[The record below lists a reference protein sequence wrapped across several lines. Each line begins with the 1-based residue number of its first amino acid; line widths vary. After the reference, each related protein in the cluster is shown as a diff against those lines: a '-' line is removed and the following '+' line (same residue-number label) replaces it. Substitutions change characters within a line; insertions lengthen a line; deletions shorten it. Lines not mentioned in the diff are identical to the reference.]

1 MTPAISLAVVL
12 VFSATI
18 VTATSA
24 LAPNEVERQSDSP
37 SSPKASTMRQMER
50 QLEAPFA
57 PPPPLAVTTSSF
69 NWWPYPLATSTTLV
83 AQPIYTMNPGIPPP
97 PPPLLST
104 PPSPIMVSI
113 PQASTWPTDA
123 TAMSSSPFTSIT
135 TQSTSSSS
143 TSMSWSTTSVACTT
157 SDCPSS
163 ETSTLVHISAQP
175 PVPSAFPTA
184 KTFPK
189 LKPTALSAKT
199 ARTKVVIIC
208 ACAAVGLI
216 AGSVLAWFCFGCCMA
231 RRRRM
236 GGFFRIRRRDAL
248 QAGPAYAW
256 DGASVDITTA
266 DQEKRG
272 NLEAN
277 ETHNLLRGPSFSWDI
292 PTHAPFTEER
302 REEGQAFLAPALP
315 IKDRPSRTQTRKSIR
330 SAMRRNTTKSVYST
344 LTGYEASPD
353 PMSLL
358 SDPEDDEELLTSRK
372 TKPYESLRKGSKTI
386 RRELLERVRQT
397 SGSSSLPRMGTH
409 SARRRVSRG
418 HTRLDSDAIV
428 HVADRERRAEKE
440 MNVDV
445 VDETQWVEGSGF
457 RIVEEEFKS
466 AWDAVGGW
474 ANKSRS
480 GSGTNS
486 PTQGNDR
493 KGIFSNWM
501 GSTRVEEDRYTPL
514 PARSSPSKPSTRAS
528 RPTRND
534 TGQSQS
540 QDRLGTRGERQV
552 RGQPSIPRVDSSVL
566 PRSPPQ
572 IMSPPLASQL
582 FFTPQILQEPL
593 GDPNHA
599 PRRGQGMEII
609 IALPFII

>member
-1 MTPAISLAVVL
+1 MTPAISFAVVL
-12 VFSATI
+12 VFSATF

-24 LAPNEVERQSDSP
+24 LALNEAEKQSDSP

-57 PPPPLAVTTSSF
+57 PPPPPAVTTSSF
-69 NWWPYPLATSTTLV
+69 NWWPYPLATSTPV

-97 PPPLLST
+97 PPPLPT
-104 PPSPIMVSI
+104 PPSPIIVSF
-113 PQASTWPTDA
+113 PLASTLATD
-123 TAMSSSPFTSIT
+123 TTTTSSSPFTSSIT

-143 TSMSWSTTSVACTT
+143 TPMSSSVACTT

-175 PVPSAFPTA
+175 PLPSASPTA

-189 LKPTALSAKT
+189 LKPTALSAKA

-236 GGFFRIRRRDAL
+236 GGFFRTRRRDAL

-256 DGASVDITTA
+256 DAASVDIMTA

-272 NLEAN
+272 VPEVHEAN
-277 ETHNLLRGPSFSWDI
+277 NLSRGPSSFSWDI
-292 PTHAPFTEER
+292 PTRAPFTEEQ
-302 REEGQAFLAPALP
+302 REEGQSFLAPALP
-315 IKDRPSRTQTRKSIR
+315 IKDRPSRTQTRKSTR

-358 SDPEDDEELLTSRK
+358 SDPEDDEEVLMVRK
-372 TKPYESLRKGSKTI
+372 AKPYESLRKGSKTI

-397 SGSSSLPRMGTH
+397 SGSSSLPRAAGAH

-418 HTRLDSDAIV
+418 HTRLNSDMIV
-428 HVADRERRAEKE
+428 DGGLAKE
-440 MNVDV
+440 LSVGEA

-466 AWDAVGGW
+466 AWDAVGQW

-480 GSGTNS
+480 GSGTSS
-486 PTQGNDR
+486 PTQDNDR
-493 KGIFSNWM
+493 KGIFSSWV
-501 GSTRVEEDRYTPL
+501 GSARAEEDRYTPI
-514 PARSSPSKPSTRAS
+514 PTRSSPSKSSTRS
-528 RPTRND
+528 NRPTRF
-534 TGQSQS
+534 QP
-540 QDRLGTRGERQV
+540 RETRGAHGERKERPGV
-552 RGQPSIPRVDSSVL
+552 PRVDSSVL

-582 FFTPQILQEPL
+582 FFTPQIPQEPS
-593 GDPNHA
+593 GDANHA
-599 PRRGQGMEII
+599 HWRR
-609 IALPFII
+609 